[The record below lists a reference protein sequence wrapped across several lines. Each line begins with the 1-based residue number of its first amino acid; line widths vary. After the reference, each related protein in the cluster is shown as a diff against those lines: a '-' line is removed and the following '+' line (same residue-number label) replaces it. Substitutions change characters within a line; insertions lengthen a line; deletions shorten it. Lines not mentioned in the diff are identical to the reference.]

1 MRVCK
6 NHGMTEFAWHKH
18 GHTQNGRFE
27 CMECRRASRRKSHG
41 YLPMS
46 ENRNCPQWLGVHVA
60 ERALSKFFKHVVRTS
75 SGSPGGDFRCDRNYL
90 IDVKCSCLH
99 FPKGRSPYWM
109 FAIRHNTEADYFLF
123 LLFDDR
129 ENLTPMHVMLVP
141 GVTVNHLAAVSIVNT
156 HKGLAKWGQ
165 CERPL
170 ERVVCCCEQIRGV
183 KA

>member
-1 MRVCK
+1 
-6 NHGMTEFAWHKH
+6 
-18 GHTQNGRFE
+18 
-27 CMECRRASRRKSHG
+27 
-41 YLPMS
+41 
-46 ENRNCPQWLGVHVA
+46 
-60 ERALSKFFKHVVRTS
+60 
-75 SGSPGGDFRCDRNYL
+75 
-90 IDVKCSCLH
+90 
-99 FPKGRSPYWM
+99 M

-141 GVTVNHLAAVSIVNT
+141 GVTVNHRAAVSIVNT